1 MDEGG
6 KEGAGMIEKKYDVM
20 AFILSYSCCEACSI
34 LIPKSKISFDS
45 RAQNRRSQGI
55 TRVIHDT
62 GRRPCPYFRF

>member
-20 AFILSYSCCEACSI
+20 AFILSLNIDVVKYCMFN
-34 LIPKSKISFDS
+34 FDS